1 MNNNYGENN
10 MNVVKGMERLELIEC
25 VQMFGFAKGSE
36 IYWIH
41 KFKNLPENQ
50 HKSRRQLEVEMLE
63 MLRIPKCSKSTF
75 DKTYGMYNKILPK
88 LMTREVQSKLEIFD
102 KQGANKNEDKT
113 TI

>member
-1 MNNNYGENN
+1 MKAEGIAEN
-10 MNVVKGMERLELIEC
+10 VLITALE
-25 VQMFGFAKGSE
+25 GGSN
-36 IYWIH
+36 YWIH

-88 LMTREVQSKLEIFD
+88 LMTRDIQSKIEMID
-102 KQGANKNEDKT
+102 KYRENNNEN
-113 TI
+113 

>member
-1 MNNNYGENN
+1 

-36 IYWIH
+36 IQWIH

-50 HKSRRQLEVEMLE
+50 HKSRRQIEIEMVE

-75 DKTYGMYNKILPK
+75 DKTMSLYNKISEK
-88 LMTREVQSKLEIFD
+88 LMTREVQSKLEMFD
-102 KQGANKNEDKT
+102 KTGEKDNEN
-113 TI
+113 